1 MDGHYEGRII
11 FLLGRFVFVVVVGA
25 FLSICTPQAQKVGG
39 FVLKTSHILLST
51 MHSNGTRNL
60 LIQLYMYMYMYK
72 YFQVPVPV
80 LELAY

>member
-39 FVLKTSHILLST
+39 FGLKRS
-51 MHSNGTRNL
+51 
-60 LIQLYMYMYMYK
+60 QY
-72 YFQVPVPV
+72 
-80 LELAY
+80 